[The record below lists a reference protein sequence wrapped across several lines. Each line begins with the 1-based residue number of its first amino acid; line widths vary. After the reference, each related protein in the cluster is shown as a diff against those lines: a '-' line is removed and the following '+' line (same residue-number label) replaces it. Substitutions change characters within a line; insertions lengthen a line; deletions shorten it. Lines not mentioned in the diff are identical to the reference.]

1 MQFRILLIIC
11 MDYNNYFFQKK
22 VWITGA
28 SSGIGEHLAILLS
41 KAGAHLIISARRQDE
56 LQRVKAL
63 CAQPNNVDIVALDLA
78 EEQSVKSAYETVRAK
93 HGAIDILFNNG
104 GISQRSMAMETSSEV
119 ERKIMEIDFFSNVL
133 LSKLVAKDM
142 LEKKSGHI
150 VVTSTLLGK
159 WGFYLRSSYAAAKH
173 ALHGYYDS
181 MRMEVEPL
189 GIHITLFTPGFIA
202 TDISKNAFDGAG
214 TPTGSMDDNQAGGM
228 PVQECAH
235 KILEG
240 VAAKKKEFAV
250 GGKEING
257 LWVKRF
263 FPTQFD
269 KILRKKSAK

>member
-1 MQFRILLIIC
+1 

-41 KAGAHLIISARRQDE
+41 NAGAYLILSARRHQE
-56 LQRVKAL
+56 LERVKAL
-63 CAQPNNVDIVALDLA
+63 CAQPQNVDIVPIDLA
-78 EEQSVKSAYETVRAK
+78 EEQSVKSAYQTVRSK
-93 HGAIDILFNNG
+93 HGAIDVLFNNG

-133 LSKLVAKDM
+133 LSKLVAQDM
-142 LEKKSGHI
+142 LLNKSGHLVI
-150 VVTSTLLGK
+150 TSTLLGK

-214 TPTGSMDDNQAGGM
+214 KPTGSMDDNQAGGM
-228 PVQECAH
+228 QVQVCAQ

-240 VAAKKKEFAV
+240 VAVKKKEFAV
-250 GGKEING
+250 GGKEVNG

-263 FPTQFD
+263 FPKQFD
-269 KILRKKSAK
+269 KILKKKSAK